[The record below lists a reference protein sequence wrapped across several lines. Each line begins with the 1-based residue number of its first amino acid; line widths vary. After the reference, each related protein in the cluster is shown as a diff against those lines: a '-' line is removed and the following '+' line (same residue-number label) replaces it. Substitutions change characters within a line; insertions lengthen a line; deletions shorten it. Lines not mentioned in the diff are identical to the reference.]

1 MKTLRARVS
10 PRLLQ
15 NSPLLFNQSPQG
27 VLLELL
33 QNCRRAQATKIEIQ
47 TSEETPEKTRVS
59 LSDNGTG
66 IKNPDHLLH
75 LGHTGWNEDLQ
86 LQESPAGMGFFSLCH
101 LSDGVQIH
109 SLNWK
114 LHIPPEAFQGKTPCQ
129 PTETVTRQGTQL
141 EFSLPLKQ
149 EKVNQILKELGK
161 HFPVAIKINGKDLPQ
176 FPFLKDA
183 LFIAEYTGGAIGVYN
198 KEKNFQTQEPNI
210 NFHGHKVHWKLTPTP
225 WEHTTRV
232 DAHSNDLLD
241 LVLPARQTLV
251 ENQKL
256 EELQKLCRKAVYS
269 FLEKSRQAHRL
280 SFSFYQEAQSFGVH
294 LHEAQAELLPASPQP
309 IHNHQDKY
317 WNHTQGKL
325 SPKEIWKPQTVT
337 AQDYLSLLSRAELAA
352 LHLSG
357 GDFPPLFLPKSDM
370 EGYSWYPKNL
380 ATEVRQIIQFE
391 NPIAG
396 KPIETQLTVDE
407 PDDEDSHA
415 LWELNN
421 ENNKNHPSGIFV
433 ELSLQEPPLPPQKT
447 RYPTFIAFRGDLNNE
462 EGIESGW
469 IPKNG
474 KIDQIDT
481 ELLKTLFLNPSE
493 DWEADSYETQVEN
506 FQEYAQEKITTCS
519 AGRNQAVL
527 DQLEN
532 KINTWEIKRL
542 LKELSTTQ
550 VTLVQKNGQWTIEPT
565 QEKNP
570 S

>member
-1 MKTLRARVS
+1 MKTFHARVS

-27 VLLELL
+27 LLLELL
-33 QNCRRAQATKIEIQ
+33 QNCRRAQATKIDIR
-47 TSEETPEKTRVS
+47 TSEEAPGKTQVS
-59 LSDNGTG
+59 LSDNGVG

-75 LGHTGWNEDLQ
+75 LGHTGWKEDVQ

-101 LSDGVQIH
+101 LSEGVQIH

-129 PTETVTRQGTQL
+129 PTETATRQGTQI
-141 EFSLPLKQ
+141 EFCLSLPE
-149 EKVNQILKELGK
+149 EKVNEILKELGK
-161 HFPVAIKINGKDLPQ
+161 HFPVAIKINGKDLQQ
-176 FPFLKDA
+176 FPFLQDA
-183 LFIAEYTGGAIGVYN
+183 LFIAECPGGSIGVYN
-198 KEKNFQTQEPNI
+198 KIKNLQPQEANI
-210 NFHGHKVHWKLTPTP
+210 NFYGHKVHWKLTPTP
-225 WEHTTRV
+225 WEHTTKV

-241 LVLPARQTLV
+241 LVLPARHTLV

-256 EELQKLCRKAVYS
+256 DELQKLCRQAVYS

-280 SFSFYQEAQSFGVH
+280 CFSFYQEAQSLGVH
-294 LHEAQAELLPASPQP
+294 LPEAQAELLPASPQP
-309 IHNHQDKY
+309 IHNNQDKY
-317 WNHTQGKL
+317 WNHARGKL
-325 SPKEIWKPQTVT
+325 SPQETWKAQTVT
-337 AQDYLSLLSRAELAA
+337 PQDCLSLLSRAELAA

-357 GDFPPLFLPKSDM
+357 GDFPPLFLPKPDM

-380 ATEVRQIIQFE
+380 ATEVNQIIQFE
-391 NPIAG
+391 NPVAG
-396 KPIETQLTVDE
+396 KPIETQLTMDE
-407 PDDEDSHA
+407 PDDEASHA
-415 LWELNN
+415 LWELDN
-421 ENNKNHPSGIFV
+421 EDNRNHPTEILV
-433 ELSLQEPPLPPQKT
+433 ELSLQKPSLPPQKT
-447 RYPTFIAFRGDLNNE
+447 RYPTFIAFRGDLYNE

-493 DWEADSYETQVEN
+493 DWEADSYETQVDN
-506 FQEYAQEKITTCS
+506 FQAYAQEKITTCS

-542 LKELSTTQ
+542 LKELSTPQ
-550 VTLVQKNGQWTIEPT
+550 ITLVQENGRWTIKTP
-565 QEKNP
+565 QEKTP